1 MRTAAFFDFDGTLID
16 GFSAMAFLS
25 SRARE
30 GEVPTGELMRL
41 LKAGL
46 DVRAGKAE
54 IDRFMRVGVQSFR
67 GHDER
72 TLSRLGEQ
80 LLKNALGGMLFTEMI
95 DVIGEHRER
104 GDMLVIASSALPFQ
118 VKPLARELGF
128 DEVLCTQLE
137 TSNDIYTGRVNGR
150 ILWGPGKA
158 AAVREFAAEH
168 DIDLSESYAYG
179 NGDEDIEYLRL
190 AGHPRAV
197 NPDPEL
203 EAFAESHGW
212 PIVRCKTRG
221 RGSDVIAAGRTV
233 AAYGGFFTA
242 FGAGLG
248 LSALRGRR
256 AGVDFTLSRGSD
268 AALAL
273 AGISLNV
280 TGEEN
285 IEKARP
291 AVVIFN
297 HTSLLDGFVVLK
309 LLRHDI
315 TGAGKKELASQPGVG
330 QMMRWANIAMLDRGN
345 TQQAVA
351 ALQPVVERLKDGY
364 SIVIA
369 PEGTRMPTPTL
380 GRFKKGPFR
389 MAMQGGVPLL
399 PIVIRNAG
407 ELGFRG
413 SRLWHSGT
421 IDVHVLEP
429 ISVADWTDESMG
441 ARIEEVRQQFADV
454 LANWPRGQLSRGG
467 GGS

>member
-1 MRTAAFFDFDGTLID
+1 MSTTAAFFDFDGTLID
-16 GFSAMAFLS
+16 GYSAAAFLTS
-25 SRARE
+25 QTRA
-30 GEVPTGELMRL
+30 GEVATGELLRL
-41 LKAGL
+41 LRAGL
-46 DVRAGKAE
+46 DVRVGNAE
-54 IDRFMRVGVQSFR
+54 FDKFMRVGVQSFR

-72 TLSRLGEQ
+72 TLSRLGQQ
-80 LLKNALGGMLFTEMI
+80 LLKNTLGGMLFPEMLE
-95 DVIGEHRER
+95 VIEEHRAA
-104 GDMLVIASSALPFQ
+104 GDRLVIASSALPFQ
-118 VKPLARELGF
+118 VEPLARELGF
-128 DEVLCTQLE
+128 EEILCTQLE
-137 TSNDIYTGRVNGR
+137 TVGDIYTGRVHGR

-158 AAVREFAAEH
+158 AAVRDFAASH
-168 DIDLSESYAYG
+168 DVDLKASYAYG
-179 NGDEDIEYLRL
+179 NGDEDIDYLRTV
-190 AGHPRAV
+190 GNPRAV
-197 NPDPEL
+197 NPAPEL
-203 EAFAESHGW
+203 EAAAKIYNW
-212 PIVRCKTRG
+212 PIIRCKTRG
-221 RGSDVIAAGRTV
+221 RGADVVAAARTA

-242 FGAGLG
+242 FGAGFG
-248 LSALRGRR
+248 LSPLIGRR
-256 AGVDFTLSRGSD
+256 KGVDLTLSRGSD

-330 QMMRWANIAMLDRGN
+330 QLMRWANIAMLDRGN

-351 ALQPVVERLKDGY
+351 ALQPVVERLKEGY

-369 PEGTRMPTPTL
+369 PEGTRMPTPAL

-399 PIVIRNAG
+399 PVVIRNAG
-407 ELGFRG
+407 ELGWRG

-429 ISVADWTDESMG
+429 ISVEDWTDETL
-441 ARIEEVRQQFADV
+441 AERIDEVREQFAATLRD
-454 LANWPRGQLSRGG
+454 WPRGELTRGV
-467 GGS
+467 